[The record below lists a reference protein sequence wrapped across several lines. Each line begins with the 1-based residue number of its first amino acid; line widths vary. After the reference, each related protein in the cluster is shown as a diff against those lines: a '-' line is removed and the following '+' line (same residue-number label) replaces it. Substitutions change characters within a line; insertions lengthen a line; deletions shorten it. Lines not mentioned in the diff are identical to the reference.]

1 MLPLPESFTLF
12 PLLFTSERCAP
23 PTLASPFLGASS
35 FYRITGLGTSSPAEA
50 RQGSP
55 LLHMCWG
62 PQTSPCMSFGW
73 WLSLWDLPRAQVS

>member
-1 MLPLPESFTLF
+1 MILGVWMQQFGFLKLFYLFTSEILPLPESFTLF

-35 FYRITGLGTSSPAEA
+35 FYRITGLGTSSPVEA

-55 LLHMCWG
+55 LLHMC
-62 PQTSPCMSFGW
+62 
-73 WLSLWDLPRAQVS
+73 